1 MKKRDVLLKK
11 LKELQ
16 TDGDTESAHSDAD
29 SALIAFIG
37 DDEIREEYNKIDK
50 WYA

>member
-1 MKKRDVLLKK
+1 MNKNELLKK

-16 TDGDTESAHSDAD
+16 DDRDTESAHSDAD
-29 SALIAFIG
+29 DLLVEYIG
-37 DDEIREEYNKIDK
+37 DDEIANEYGKIRK